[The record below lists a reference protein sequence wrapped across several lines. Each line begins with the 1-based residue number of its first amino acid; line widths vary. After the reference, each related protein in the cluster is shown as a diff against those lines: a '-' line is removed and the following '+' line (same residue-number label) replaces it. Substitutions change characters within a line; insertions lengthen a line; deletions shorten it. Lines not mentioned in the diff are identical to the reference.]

1 MFFDIDSCK
10 SCFVDPDG
18 SIKDAIKSIDSG
30 GFKIALV
37 TQNLNLYGTVCD
49 GDIRRGILKGIELT
63 ASVKEVMQTK
73 FIKYYENK
81 IKGDLDKE
89 CKENNISQI
98 PILSENGFLKGLFVQ
113 DQILPIYSKKLLPNC
128 ALIMAGGKGL
138 RLRPLTENCPKPLL
152 PINGKPILEII
163 IQQCINAGINKF
175 FISVHYLSEQI
186 VNYFGD
192 GSNFGIEINY
202 IYEDAPLGTAGSM
215 QFLKGK
221 VKESIL
227 VINGDLLTKANIN
240 DIFSYHQLNDAEIT
254 ICVREN
260 NITSPYGVIEV
271 DGIKYKKM
279 TEKPTFKYLVNA
291 GIYVFQDKVI
301 DLIKEKENID
311 MPELIERSKSLNK
324 NIIVYP
330 IHEYWLDIGRHE
342 SLSKAHTDWVI

>member
-1 MFFDIDSCK
+1 MFFDIDACK
-10 SCFVDPDG
+10 NCFVDPNG
-18 SIKDAIKSIDSG
+18 TIKDAIKSIESG

-37 TQNLNLYGTVCD
+37 TENHNLYGTVCD
-49 GDIRRGILKGIELT
+49 GDIRRGILKGIDLT
-63 ASVKEVMQTK
+63 ASVREIMQTK
-73 FIKYYENK
+73 FVRFCDKNPKE
-81 IKGDLDKE
+81 DLDKK

-98 PILSENGFLKGLFVQ
+98 PILSESGLLKGLFVQ
-113 DQILPIYSKKLLPNC
+113 NEILPISSTKSLPNY

-152 PINGKPILEII
+152 PVNGKPILEII
-163 IQQCINAGINKF
+163 IQQCIKAGINKF
-175 FISVHYLSEQI
+175 FISVHYLSEKI

-192 GSNFGIEINY
+192 GSNWGIEIKY
-202 IYEDAPLGTAGSM
+202 IYEDNPLGTAGAM

-221 VKESIL
+221 IKDSIL
-227 VINGDLLTKANIN
+227 VINGDLLTKVNFN
-240 DIFSYHQLNDAEIT
+240 DIFNYHKKNDAEIT

-260 NITSPYGVIEV
+260 NIKSPYGIIEV
-271 DGIKYKKM
+271 EGIKYMKM

-291 GIYVFQDKVI
+291 GIYIFKHTVI
-301 DLIKEKENID
+301 DTIKEKESID

-342 SLSKAHTDWVI
+342 SLTKAHTEWIL